1 MMHGMRRTCKACFK
15 VKVARDAAGLTS
27 IDLLIP
33 IDALFS
39 AKRAVEPLGFTLSA
53 APMEF
58 HEGKIRIYR
67 LVKIDPETGE
77 ELVLDFLLVTPDT
90 AKAWETRREVERIRM
105 TLSEDSRPTLRCSGL
120 FGRPGD
126 RGEARRILVFLT
138 TLRKQYRR
146 CWASW
151 IW

>member
-90 AKAWETRREVERIRM
+90 AKAWETRREAERIKM
-105 TLSEDSRPTLRCSGL
+105 TLSTSG
-120 FGRPGD
+120 
-126 RGEARRILVFLT
+126 A
-138 TLRKQYRR
+138 
-146 CWASW
+146 
-151 IW
+151 